1 MMKEI
6 INLWLK
12 HKTKNLTEIP
22 LFLVSFDQQ
31 KYMKNGEK
39 DSCMIHIHPE
49 MEKDEYLIGKI
60 KELVTYVRKKYD
72 MDIFT
77 RI

>member
-1 MMKEI
+1 
-6 INLWLK
+6 
-12 HKTKNLTEIP
+12 
-22 LFLVSFDQQ
+22 
-31 KYMKNGEK
+31 MKNGEK

-49 MEKDEYLIGKI
+49 MKKDEYLIGKI

-77 RI
+77 KI

>member
-1 MMKEI
+1 
-6 INLWLK
+6 
-12 HKTKNLTEIP
+12 
-22 LFLVSFDQQ
+22 
-31 KYMKNGEK
+31 MKNGEK

-49 MEKDEYLIGKI
+49 MEKDKYLIGKI

-77 RI
+77 KI

>member
-1 MMKEI
+1 
-6 INLWLK
+6 
-12 HKTKNLTEIP
+12 
-22 LFLVSFDQQ
+22 
-31 KYMKNGEK
+31 MKNGEK

>member
-1 MMKEI
+1 MVKGI
-6 INLWLK
+6 IDLWIK

-22 LFLVSFDQQ
+22 LFLVSFDYQ
-31 KYMKNGEK
+31 KYMKKGEK
-39 DSCMIHIHPE
+39 DSCMIQIHPE

-60 KELVTYVRKKYD
+60 KEIVTYVRKKYD

-77 RI
+77 KI